1 MNTFR
6 EKLESCLEYKLGV
19 LALVIALGATGYWLL
34 KSAQTPAQLAVP
46 SIVLLDVEQ
55 STITAPVKVYKDAV
69 KKTLKLPKAIQTD
82 TTKVVL
88 TATDLPKSKHERTV
102 TTVLDSVT
110 GEATQY
116 VENKPLQWLARESS
130 GAASAY
136 IGLKNLEPALRLQ
149 VTQDLFAVK
158 ALTLGV
164 VASVDV
170 TSSGRTDT
178 FIGAGGRIDW

>member
-1 MNTFR
+1 MNSFIT
-6 EKLESCLEYKLGV
+6 KLDKCLEYKLAV
-19 LALVIALGATGYWLL
+19 LAIAVGLGVAGYTLL
-34 KSAQTPAQLAVP
+34 KSQQTPAQLATP
-46 SIVLLDVEQ
+46 SMVLHDVET
-55 STITAPVKVYKDAV
+55 STITAPVKVYKDSV
-69 KKTLKLPKAIQTD
+69 KKSLKLPKAIQKD
-82 TTKVVL
+82 TNKVVL
-88 TATDLPKSKHERTV
+88 TATDLPKSRHAQTV

-116 VENKPLQWLARESS
+116 VETKPLKWLSSASS
-130 GAASAY
+130 GSASAY
-136 IGLKNLEPALRLQ
+136 LGVKNLEPTLRLQ

-170 TSSGRTDT
+170 TSAGRTDT